1 MARAMVRVSDKAF
14 GGLHYDW
21 TVPVS
26 GSRVY
31 QGRRLA
37 AVAPVPPGLRF
48 RRCFGRRSAAGVVLA
63 ITPSALVWW
72 PTAARI
78 SAGSRAGQGRA
89 RSSGRSP
96 SPCPR
101 GAPVRDP
108 RCRGRKAPSACTRP
122 VMQWPLSSRWASDCS
137 PRRLEWAIM
146 PPAPIGPRKSRRGN
160 QADLLA
166 LSAGLI
172 VVAISSGCR
181 SDCRGACGMGGGR

>member
-31 QGRRLA
+31 QARRLA

-72 PTAARI
+72 PDRGEDLSRVTRGA
-78 SAGSRAGQGRA
+78 RAGQIIGSFAIALPA
-89 RSSGRSP
+89 RRS
-96 SPCPR
+96 
-101 GAPVRDP
+101 
-108 RCRGRKAPSACTRP
+108 
-122 VMQWPLSSRWASDCS
+122 
-137 PRRLEWAIM
+137 
-146 PPAPIGPRKSRRGN
+146 
-160 QADLLA
+160 
-166 LSAGLI
+166 
-172 VVAISSGCR
+172 R
-181 SDCRGACGMGGGR
+181 S